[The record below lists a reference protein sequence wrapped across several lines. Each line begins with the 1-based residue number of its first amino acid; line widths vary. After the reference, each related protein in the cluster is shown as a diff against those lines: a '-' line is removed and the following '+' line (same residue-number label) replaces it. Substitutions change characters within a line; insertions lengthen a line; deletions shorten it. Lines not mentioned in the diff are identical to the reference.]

1 MDNKVS
7 ENFISLALNP
17 KSGNFMIFGNYL
29 TFGILGSIL
38 MDLALAGRITIS
50 GNRVVVS
57 QDSGI
62 SGICTH
68 DRMMELL
75 SKSSRPVKIS
85 NWLRK
90 LSFTAGW
97 YRREMMKMLA
107 ANGRLRRVEKRFLL
121 IPYNL
126 HYQSDISAYK
136 KLILRFKDII
146 LYGKKPDETEI
157 MTLGLIF
164 ACKLHRV
171 LATESTERQKVRRS
185 LKKLIRDNPVA
196 SDVNKTIMEMQAAIT
211 ESITATVAAGGGPR

>member
-1 MDNKVS
+1 MDCKVS

-17 KSGNFMIFGNYL
+17 KSGSFMIFGNYL
-29 TFGILGSIL
+29 TYGILGSIL
-38 MDLALAGRITIS
+38 MDLAIGNKINISDRRILV
-50 GNRVVVS
+50 N

-62 SGICTH
+62 SGIRTH

-97 YRREMMKMLA
+97 YRREMMKMLVD
-107 ANGRLRRVEKRFLL
+107 NGRLKRVGKRFLF
-121 IPYNL
+121 IPCNL
-126 HYQSDISAYK
+126 HYVSDISRYK

-146 LYGKKPDETEI
+146 LYGKKPDEAEI